1 MKLLMKFQMFT
12 FMVFIAI
19 SNVASA
25 QSDAMG
31 DKDEEGLPLW
41 ELGLGLGAVHQSYY
55 TGTKQSRVIFLP
67 IPVPV
72 YRGNILKSDDDGVR
86 AQLFK
91 NKRAKLDLS
100 MDFNAQ
106 LKSEDVDLREGMDDI
121 GNIVEIGPSFEILLG
136 ETEKSRLHLNL
147 PLRASIEIGKNG
159 VDSRG
164 FNFSPHLTYHQDLAF
179 ADNSWIAGV
188 SLGPQFGNADYHD
201 IYYSVG
207 AADAT
212 QNRDAYK
219 ADSGYSGSRLQ
230 LTMKSNN
237 SKRLLLGFLRYENID
252 GATFADSPM
261 VETKENLIVGFLYS
275 HYFFKSKERVHR
287 K

>member
-1 MKLLMKFQMFT
+1 MKLSVLFQMFT
-12 FMVFIAI
+12 LTVFLAI
-19 SNVASA
+19 SHSASA
-25 QSDAMG
+25 AN

-55 TGTKQSRVIFLP
+55 TGTKQSRVIWLP

-72 YRGNILKSDDDGVR
+72 YRGNVLKSDDDGIR

-91 NKRAKLDLS
+91 SDRAKLDLS

-106 LKSEDVDLREGMDDI
+106 LKSDDVDLREGMKDV
-121 GNIVEIGPSFEILLG
+121 GNIVEIGPSFEFLLRKD
-136 ETEKSRLHLNL
+136 EKSRLHLNM
-147 PLRASIEIGKNG
+147 PLRASIEIGEAG
-159 VDSRG
+159 VESRG
-164 FNFSPHLTYHQDLAF
+164 FNFSPHLTYHRDLAF
-179 ADNSWIAGV
+179 ADKSWIAGV

-201 IYYSVG
+201 IYYGVG
-207 AADAT
+207 ARYAT
-212 QNRDAYK
+212 QNRAAYK
-219 ADSGYSGSRLQ
+219 TDSGYSGSRLQ

-237 SKRLLLGFLRYENID
+237 SKRFLLGFLRYENID
-252 GATFADSPM
+252 GATFDDSPL
-261 VETKENLIVGFLYS
+261 VETKNNLVVGFLYS